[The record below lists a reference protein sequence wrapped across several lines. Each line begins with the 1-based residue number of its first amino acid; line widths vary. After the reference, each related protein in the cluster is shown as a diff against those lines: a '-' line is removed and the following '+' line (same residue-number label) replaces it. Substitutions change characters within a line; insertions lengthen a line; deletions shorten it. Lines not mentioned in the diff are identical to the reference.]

1 MYDPMVNFIYAPIS
15 IFTVALFLIW
25 ACSPVGGQAS
35 LRLVHRQNITSTAQR
50 EIRYQDT
57 GPEGQRILTDQD
69 AMIAINTYMGS
80 FTQTES
86 AILGPVDN
94 WGNIKIPRIDAF
106 KENSIEP
113 DNGWYDAEKLP
124 KGLEIWSGLFGL
136 PVLGLSQFTNQ
147 KVEFTTKSVY
157 IQPSCYNAVDNG
169 KVGPFLG
176 LNVSLVPLVTDGQ
189 LARYRRELEDFPS
202 YPAQIVAVNT
212 RDYNGIHTFQCKL
225 EQRVVEAQ
233 IRCDYGACAAV
244 KVRHFE
250 DKPFGGVNFTQ
261 IYYRG
266 EPYLGFF
273 YQTCHSEV
281 EDGTPVP
288 LICPAQ
294 VILNGTT
301 KFSFHRMGDDYT
313 TYSQNVSTIP
323 TSKLS
328 ARFGMLLNTI
338 VASAKTGFALF
349 GGLPYSNLTFYGS
362 SRPPESWE
370 YGVDYVPHFDAPFTG
385 AAANATVVTDHEV
398 FNPTYAWCILSIV
411 SSCVL
416 ITLGVGNALCNFRTL
431 TPNMFDPVMGWTYM
445 NPYMPLPPSSPD
457 ESEYPLAVEARLG
470 ALGKMTVRLG
480 RPYDQTWATAQ
491 EKDDRFE
498 ALREVVPFEHNDP
511 DQTDVE
517 VEEPHHRESIYA
529 PIVLGFKDKVRR
541 LGRKDIYQSS
551 SRSQISIKEQP
562 NETGSSEV

>member
-1 MYDPMVNFIYAPIS
+1 
-15 IFTVALFLIW
+15 
-25 ACSPVGGQAS
+25 
-35 LRLVHRQNITSTAQR
+35 
-50 EIRYQDT
+50 
-57 GPEGQRILTDQD
+57 
-69 AMIAINTYMGS
+69 MIAINTYMGS

-157 IQPSCYNAVDNG
+157 
-169 KVGPFLG
+169 
-176 LNVSLVPLVTDGQ
+176 
-189 LARYRRELEDFPS
+189 RRELEDFPS

-233 IRCDYGACAAV
+233 IRF

-491 EKDDRFE
+491 EKDGRFE
-498 ALREVVPFEHNDP
+498 ALREVVPFDHNDP

-529 PIVLGFKDKVRR
+529 PIVLGFKDKFSV
-541 LGRKDIYQSS
+541 DIDLRIYVHNQSS
-551 SRSQISIKEQP
+551 VDFVRLVSQPYHPEQILLL
-562 NETGSSEV
+562 G